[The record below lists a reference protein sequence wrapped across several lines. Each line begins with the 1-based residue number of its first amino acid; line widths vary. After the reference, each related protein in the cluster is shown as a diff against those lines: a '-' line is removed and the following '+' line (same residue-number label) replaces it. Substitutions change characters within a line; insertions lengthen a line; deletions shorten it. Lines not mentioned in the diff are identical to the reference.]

1 MKKEKEEHR
10 NRIKFNEI
18 NQRLKDSVFSE
29 DVLRMMKEQREKLV
43 AERKKDMELKIYQ
56 NLQRKVNREE
66 ENAKN

>member
-1 MKKEKEEHR
+1 
-10 NRIKFNEI
+10 
-18 NQRLKDSVFSE
+18 
-29 DVLRMMKEQREKLV
+29 MMKEQREKLV